1 MSGVEHRLLFHGG
14 AFAAVTRAGDITG
27 ARGTQPDGFFL
38 GDTRHL
44 SRWQL
49 TVDGAVPTLLVAEP
63 AAAVLVP
70 PTGRDEPPPH
80 TVFREQRVEGGALV
94 DVLRVTS
101 NRAEPEKLW
110 LALTVDADFADQFEL
125 RADHRVY
132 GKSHAVRGREV
143 LPAGVEFRYRRGGW
157 QASTTVTAEPP
168 PDAVEETG
176 SGARR
181 LVWHLKL
188 DPHETTELTL
198 RAAARPGAGPLPTAG
213 PGTVTEDPAEEDPA
227 VDAAARRAATDAGA
241 RATGAEAAE
250 AAVGAAPRP
259 AAVAASRPEAA
270 PGAADVPPGTAGT
283 ARTAA
288 TPVPA
293 SHHPA
298 PWPGLAQAAEQGLA
312 DLDGLLIP
320 AAGPGGGQVRV
331 PAAGVP
337 WYLALVGRHALVTSL
352 FALRHRPALARATL
366 LALAATQ
373 AEEADGEPGKIVHE
387 VRHGELAHF
396 GQVPYGRYYGAVDT
410 TPLFLVLL
418 GALTGHTGDDKPA
431 RRLEPQARAAVEWM
445 FRDGGLGDSGYLRH
459 RADDGRAGTGPANQ
473 SWRDS
478 PGALCAA
485 DGTRVTGALAP
496 AAPQGYAYAALVHTA
511 RLASTA
517 WADRRLADR
526 LTAAADDL
534 RARFLTDFWL
544 SAQDFPALALDGAGR
559 PADALA
565 SDAGHLLWSGL
576 LDPERA
582 RRVGRRLLEPD
593 FFSGWGVRTIAAGQG
608 AYHPMAY
615 HRGSVW
621 PHDNAILTLGLARY
635 GLHEEARTVARA
647 LTDLAAHSAGRL
659 PEATAGYPR
668 ASQPTPVPFPH
679 AASPQSWS
687 AAAPLALL
695 TALTTAGNP
704 SGGLPS

>member
-94 DVLRVTS
+94 DVLRITS

-132 GKSHAVRGREV
+132 GKSHAVRDREV

-213 PGTVTEDPAEEDPA
+213 PGAGTEDPAEETPA
-227 VDAAARRAATDAGA
+227 ADAVARLAATDAGA
-241 RATGAEAAE
+241 RA
-250 AAVGAAPRP
+250 
-259 AAVAASRPEAA
+259 
-270 PGAADVPPGTAGT
+270 
-283 ARTAA
+283 
-288 TPVPA
+288 VPA

-320 AAGPGGGQVRV
+320 AAGPGGEQVRV

-352 FALRHRPALARATL
+352 FALGHRPALARATL

-373 AEEADGEPGKIVHE
+373 AGEADGEPGKIVHE

-418 GALTGHTGDDKPA
+418 GALTEHTGDDKPA

-478 PGALCAA
+478 PGALCGA

-511 RLASTA
+511 RLAKTA
-517 WADRRLADR
+517 WADPRLADR

-679 AASPQSWS
+679 ASSPQSWS

-695 TALTTAGNP
+695 TALTTAGDP